1 MNHFFCE
8 SDLTEEQKS
17 KWQELLSQYKA
28 ILRGNTIMKARAMSD
43 AERALCA
50 SIMGITVDSASEFE
64 EKFVSHSVDLTDFA
78 GSPRSALFAR
88 LLSGRVPLPSPP
100 PTIFGFPW
108 YEIVEETG
116 PFPVKANPSAGD
128 LVINQCRWSVVERNE
143 AALRLLTLHEKASEW
158 VRSEWI
164 SLPREKD
171 FSQILQIYNEGPEFI
186 VTYPGIGRYRLFVSG
201 FKPIISTDS
210 SALQSVESVR
220 FRSIF
225 TFLTDVYSMNGCLDG
240 DKAGWYLQKSSV

>member
-108 YEIVEETG
+108 YEIVEEMG
-116 PFPVKANPSAGD
+116 PFLVQFHPSGGD
-128 LVINQCRWSVVERNE
+128 LVITQCRWSVVERNE

-158 VRSEWI
+158 IRSEWV
-164 SLPREKD
+164 SLPKAAE
-171 FSQILQIYNEGPEFI
+171 FSQILKIYEEGPDFI
-186 VTYPGIGRYRLFVSG
+186 VTYPGIGHYRLSVSG
-201 FKPIISTDS
+201 FNLTSSIES
-210 SALQSVESVR
+210 SALENADSIR
-220 FRSIF
+220 FRSVF

-240 DKAGWYLQKSSV
+240 GQAGWYLQKSSV

>member
-17 KWQELLSQYKA
+17 NWHELLSQYKS

-50 SIMGITVDSASEFE
+50 SILGITVDSASEFE

-88 LLSGRVPLPSPP
+88 LLNGRVPLPSPP

-116 PFPVKANPSAGD
+116 PFLVRVNPSGED

-158 VRSEWI
+158 IKSEWI
-164 SLPREKD
+164 TLPRASD
-171 FSQILQIYNEGPEFI
+171 FSKILQTYEEGPEFI
-186 VTYPGIGRYRLFVSG
+186 ITYPGIGHYRLSVSG
-201 FKPIISTDS
+201 FKPIS
-210 SALQSVESVR
+210 SNETQALENAASIR
-220 FRSIF
+220 FRSVF
-225 TFLTDVYSMNGCLDG
+225 TFLTDVHSMDGCPDG
-240 DKAGWYLQKSSV
+240 HQAGWCLQKSSV